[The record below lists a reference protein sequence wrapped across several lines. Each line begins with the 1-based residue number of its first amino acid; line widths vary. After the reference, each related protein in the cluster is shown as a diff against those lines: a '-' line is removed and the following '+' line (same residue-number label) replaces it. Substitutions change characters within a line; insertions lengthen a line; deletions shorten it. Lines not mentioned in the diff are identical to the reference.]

1 MCTHISTTICEGFRK
16 KCQFSNSGT
25 KVLEIMWG
33 YKSGSKSYGEKMEL
47 VKCYLSNKINLFL
60 IV

>member
-16 KCQFSNSGT
+16 KYQFSNSGT

-33 YKSGSKSYGEKMEL
+33 YKSGSKSYGEKQEL
-47 VKCYLSNKINLFL
+47 VKDVIFGF
-60 IV
+60 